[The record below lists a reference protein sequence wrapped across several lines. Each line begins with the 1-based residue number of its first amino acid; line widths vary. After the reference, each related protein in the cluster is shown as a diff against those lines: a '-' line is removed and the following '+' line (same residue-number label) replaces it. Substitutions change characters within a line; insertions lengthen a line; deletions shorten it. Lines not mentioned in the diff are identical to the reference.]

1 MYAHL
6 MDKALDKDY
15 RERLLSDHLAI
26 SRAERP
32 DEWEMDEY
40 IKKALNLENQLKIT
54 TIALEKISTAGAYNG
69 ESMKLYAI
77 DALKDSQL

>member
-32 DEWEMDEY
+32 DEWDMDEY
-40 IKKALNLENQLKIT
+40 IKKAID
-54 TIALEKISTAGAYNG
+54 LEKRVLRLEEGLKEVRNG
-69 ESMKLYAI
+69 LHCHTQDWVRDRINEV
-77 DALKDSQL
+77 LK